1 MILFLEFVFEFY
13 LQRQK
18 TTSGMF
24 WDWFVIIIL
33 LLVTVV
39 VNTAILDEIV
49 AMINQQLC
57 TEEEACEAIEEHV
70 AM

>member
-1 MILFLEFVFEFY
+1 
-13 LQRQK
+13 
-18 TTSGMF
+18 MF
-24 WDWFVIIIL
+24 WDWLVTIIL

-39 VNTAILDEIV
+39 INTAILDEIV

-57 TEEEACEAIEEHV
+57 ATDECNTVADHV